1 MNTPLRIGI
10 LGASFN
16 PVHIGHL
23 RLALELRE
31 MLALSRVDLLP
42 CALPPH
48 KPATGILPFALRV
61 RLLRA
66 AVQGIAGL
74 RINPMEGEREGP
86 SYTWDSL
93 RDYAAR
99 QPEARC
105 FFLLG
110 CEDFRTLPQWR
121 RGLELPQ
128 LADFA
133 VVPRDGAG
141 EELFT
146 RAVRENW
153 PEAVPCPPDPAS
165 RMAELP
171 DARAFALP
179 GGTRLLYLPLA
190 RLDISASLLRR
201 RFAAGLDIR
210 FLLPPASL
218 ECLEAER
225 GVVEACWKTVAKC
238 E

>member
-1 MNTPLRIGI
+1 MNAPLRIGI

-23 RLALELRE
+23 RLALEARE
-31 MLALSRVDLLP
+31 MLALDHVDLLP

-48 KPATGILPFALRV
+48 KPATGILPFDMRV

-66 AVQGIAGL
+66 AIQGLDGL
-74 RINPMEGEREGP
+74 QINPMEGEREGP

-93 RDYAAR
+93 QDYAAR
-99 QPEARC
+99 QPQARR

-110 CEDFRTLPQWR
+110 CEDFWTLPQWR
-121 RGLELPQ
+121 KGLDLPR

-141 EELFT
+141 VERFMQ
-146 RAVRENW
+146 AVRQNW
-153 PEAVPCPPDPAS
+153 PKAAPCPPDSATP
-165 RMAELP
+165 MAELP
-171 DARAFALP
+171 DAKAFALP
-179 GGTRLLYLPLA
+179 EGARLLYLPMT
-190 RLDISASLLRR
+190 RLDISASLLRS
-201 RFAAGLDIR
+201 RFTAGLDLR

-225 GVVEACWKTVAKC
+225 AVVEACWK
-238 E
+238 